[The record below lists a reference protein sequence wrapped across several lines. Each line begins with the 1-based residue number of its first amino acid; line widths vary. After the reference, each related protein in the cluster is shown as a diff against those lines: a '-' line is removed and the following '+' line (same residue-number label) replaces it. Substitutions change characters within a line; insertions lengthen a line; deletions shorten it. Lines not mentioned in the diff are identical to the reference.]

1 MRPRAVVLVTSLAVA
16 PLSWPAAASP
26 QLRPAPTVPDRAAPT
41 PGRVPDA
48 PWDTFSADVT
58 IRRHVVKA
66 DGTPRLQGPEFRYRW
81 VRRLEDSGW
90 KSTMSLVSAS
100 PDTVVTDKGPQQVS
114 RKIPISRLEFGDPAT
129 PAKVFDS
136 EGRMV
141 FMLPTRAPGGG
152 TGAEGAAAPPAHPD
166 SPTAEVRAAL
176 ASTAALVPALD
187 GPMAAADDARSR
199 EWVTQLMPRYGDRAA
214 RRAALV
220 RSMGTGQGVERGLE
234 RFVSHRDGA
243 TTEVLTDPGWAV
255 PVEINVARDGRLVSH
270 TVIGYLEDPGAGL
283 VRRRMRSELLVSPES
298 GDRAVIDVELADIRL
313 TRGGA
318 R

>member
-26 QLRPAPTVPDRAAPT
+26 QLRSTPTVPDRAAPT

-48 PWDTFSADVT
+48 TWDTFSADVT
-58 IRRHVVKA
+58 IRRHLVKA

-81 VRRLEDSGW
+81 VRRLDGTGW

-100 PDTVVTDKGPQQVS
+100 PDTIVTDKGPQPVS
-114 RKIPISRLEFGDPAT
+114 RKIPISRLEFGDPSTA
-129 PAKVFDS
+129 AKVFDR

-141 FMLPTRAPGGG
+141 FMLPTSAPQDG
-152 TGAEGAAAPPAHPD
+152 TAAEDAGAVTAHPD
-166 SPTAEVRAAL
+166 RPTAAVRAAL

-187 GPMAAADDARSR
+187 GATAAADDPRSR
-199 EWVTQLMPRYGDRAA
+199 EWVEQLMPRHGDRAA

-220 RSMGTGQGVERGLE
+220 RGMGAVQGVERGLE

-270 TVIGYLEDPGAGL
+270 TVFGYLEDPGAGL

-313 TRGGA
+313 TRGGG